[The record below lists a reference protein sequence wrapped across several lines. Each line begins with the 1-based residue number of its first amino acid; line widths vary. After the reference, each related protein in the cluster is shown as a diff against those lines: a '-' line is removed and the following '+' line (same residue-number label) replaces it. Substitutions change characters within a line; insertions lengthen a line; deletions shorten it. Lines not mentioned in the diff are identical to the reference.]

1 LFYNQPL
8 GARFGTELIGHL
20 TSGTWGRLDIAVA
33 WVRASGIRHL
43 LPSLN
48 GFLSA
53 GNRLRIIVGVD
64 LDNTTVEGLQTLL
77 DLQKV
82 GDAQT
87 TVYHNEISSIFHPK
101 LYLFSNAKRA
111 KLIVGSNN
119 ITEAGLYTNTEAGL
133 EIEDDVDS
141 EIIKSAVGVLDTW
154 SDGALGVSKKLD
166 SLFLADLIAAG
177 YVKTEAVV
185 RAEFAARKAAA
196 KSAASKAKK
205 LFSSIPV
212 TPPPTPTVASS
223 AAASG
228 VSKKPATKKAQPP
241 AVALASGQVLLM
253 RLRKAHPVNRPTQ
266 TQIPIAVARSAF
278 FGSIT
283 SVISTHDGQTHEVRK
298 AIARGILNTLKLE
311 IPEMRNMQ
319 DPVARFER
327 TGPTSIHYQVYDRA
341 SPKGSTILAS
351 LKAGLAAS
359 PPSTQ
364 LTVPSAPESATWWRF
379 I

>member
-241 AVALASGQVLLM
+241 AVA
-253 RLRKAHPVNRPTQ
+253 
-266 TQIPIAVARSAF
+266 IPIAVARSAF